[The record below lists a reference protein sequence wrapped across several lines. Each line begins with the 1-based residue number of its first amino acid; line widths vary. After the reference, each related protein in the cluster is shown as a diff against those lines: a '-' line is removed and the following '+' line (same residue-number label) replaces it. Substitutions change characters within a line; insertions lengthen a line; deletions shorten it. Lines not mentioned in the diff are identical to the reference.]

1 MIKVVAYQSKA
12 IDNKVLVEDSE
23 CKSILTDNTNEL
35 LQFLV
40 TDYSNKAN
48 KIWDVKVSFDLD
60 VFITPILKLLGLE
73 VCKALASPTHEYK
86 GIFYIPSKILRLDI
100 NGHKSYFYH
109 LQQYYPDLLDDELQN
124 VVKKTQNI
132 MDALQSINMGSL
144 SLTSPIAVY
153 EKQMLDKLNLPSII
167 DIPKGCEEI
176 ITYAEECCRNSSE
189 WVESFKIGHWNN
201 GEVYQYDIS
210 SAFPYYASQL
220 YDIRY
225 STMVKSKELL
235 PKAVWGFLKG
245 KITINENIQVSPF
258 LYRNNEDSMIS
269 PIGSWD
275 TYITLDKLNFLLK
288 YNIGSFELEDGWF
301 VNFRA
306 PVKPLEIPIQRL
318 FDLREKGE
326 LVKSLVK
333 RMAVGVVGKFLER
346 HDDDTVGKYYNP
358 LYAAQARTRTML
370 QVASLIYKNNLQ
382 DSLIHIGVDSVMTS
396 KKVEIPQQSG
406 MGCWRE
412 ENIGATLVMSS
423 GRVYHGNKKPQ
434 GLNYDQ
440 IVKLI
445 NDKPNESYYTMGLMR
460 PQTLAESIQIND
472 FDGLGRMKDT
482 DSSFDLN
489 LLKIDQDRLFKKF
502 PKTGKELLTNKYT
515 SDPIRE

>member
-1 MIKVVAYQSKA
+1 
-12 IDNKVLVEDSE
+12 
-23 CKSILTDNTNEL
+23 
-35 LQFLV
+35 
-40 TDYSNKAN
+40 
-48 KIWDVKVSFDLD
+48 
-60 VFITPILKLLGLE
+60 
-73 VCKALASPTHEYK
+73 
-86 GIFYIPSKILRLDI
+86 
-100 NGHKSYFYH
+100 
-109 LQQYYPDLLDDELQN
+109 
-124 VVKKTQNI
+124 
-132 MDALQSINMGSL
+132 
-144 SLTSPIAVY
+144 
-153 EKQMLDKLNLPSII
+153 
-167 DIPKGCEEI
+167 
-176 ITYAEECCRNSSE
+176 
-189 WVESFKIGHWNN
+189 
-201 GEVYQYDIS
+201 
-210 SAFPYYASQL
+210 
-220 YDIRY
+220 
-225 STMVKSKELL
+225 
-235 PKAVWGFLKG
+235 
-245 KITINENIQVSPF
+245 
-258 LYRNNEDSMIS
+258 
-269 PIGSWD
+269 
-275 TYITLDKLNFLLK
+275 
-288 YNIGSFELEDGWF
+288 
-301 VNFRA
+301 
-306 PVKPLEIPIQRL
+306 
-318 FDLREKGE
+318 
-326 LVKSLVK
+326 
-333 RMAVGVVGKFLER
+333 MAVGVVGKFLER